1 MFKAYASSESSAKNE
16 EEKKPI
22 VPSSSSSSN
31 NNSANE
37 STWLENKSFSTE
49 PSIVP
54 FQQRSIIS
62 TKSDPLIDVKPKEE
76 KKPIAKPIQHIISK
90 KQETNDDV
98 FYIDRRRDRA
108 NITVQYTHG
117 VPRYGAKFCNQRPLG
132 SRIIKPSRKQ
142 RIIRYFHHKLED
154 IDNQSSDSLVTVDN
168 RLEQLN
174 ITVREQ
180 PHSFDAW
187 KELIDY
193 QFYLFKTNGQQEK
206 LTALYKKQ
214 LSIVDRALEL
224 NSNRLQYR
232 LLKLNIRTR
241 SHLFDHDTLLNEWTI
256 LIKDCQKSSDDR
268 TINETWFSYI
278 QFILNRIEVF
288 SIDKLNDIFIQYFST
303 YAYHIQTRSEKERRF
318 LLNHM
323 IDIFQ
328 IWTCVLRDAGY
339 CERAL
344 GLYQTMIELH
354 MNLTTDIKIDFSER
368 LETIEKTWDTDKLRF
383 GEQIEIENPISY
395 IDNELSLLSE
405 HENHLFNSTYQSW
418 ILIEQARI
426 DFYQLKILNH
436 GIHFHSKLLQSL
448 NDSSQIDNDILN
460 ISFQRFIRPFIFE
473 LNDQRQF
480 LQLIIYYLYYLN
492 GLPQLTILQEIIN
505 KFKISLS
512 NHLQEQ
518 LFIDNE
524 FIQLYSLIHSISFIR
539 TEKNFSMEYISKV
552 YEQIISI
559 PSLKSYQIEFI
570 LLYWYYLAA
579 NILELKQQ
587 NPSLSKVRLKSL
599 QTIIKK
605 YLSLEEYRT
614 CLRLY
619 THYARLE
626 YEYFQRINEGRRIFD
641 LCLQTIRT
649 NSINFSS
656 YDSYGDLCYW
666 LSTSLICEF
675 NLNHLFDNMLKII
688 LENSKFISIDK
699 QINKEKLCLSI
710 TFILNKLFPNIQFND
725 IITLVIDC
733 LKCRKFSKWDQ
744 KTDQDWSTYLRQNIY
759 VSFELLFIFLNYL
772 YLLNDPF
779 DKLHSIILN
788 SIIPLINEQRNKIN
802 QTIIDYILRFYLSIL
817 WNELFIE
824 HLLFNQCTNYLKQ
837 LLENIKWPS
846 IILLKFLSIYTCFLP
861 LYGNYVKEYEQT
873 ILSYKYNQ
881 KNEYHLITKMF
892 ILQMNLIRHVKIQKA
907 NVINEK
913 LNSGYEHRVRH
924 ILRQLIQEYPYYVQL
939 WLFYEYFERYSPNN
953 NRIKSVL
960 YDAMQSCPWEKTL
973 YMKSISNS
981 TNDSEWKLFLNVMLK
996 SNVHILF
1003 SLEEFNML
1011 KELLDMKT

>member
-1 MFKAYASSESSAKNE
+1 MFKAYASSESSAKDE
-16 EEKKPI
+16 EEKKTI
-22 VPSSSSSSN
+22 VPSSLSSSSN
-31 NNSANE
+31 NSANG
-37 STWLENKSFSTE
+37 N
-49 PSIVP
+49 
-54 FQQRSIIS
+54 
-62 TKSDPLIDVKPKEE
+62 
-76 KKPIAKPIQHIISK
+76 
-90 KQETNDDV
+90 DV

-117 VPRYGAKFCNQRPLG
+117 IPRYGAKFCNQRPLG
-132 SRIIKPSRKQ
+132 SRITKPSRKQ
-142 RIIRYFHHKLED
+142 RIVRYFHHKTED
-154 IDNQSSDSLVTVDN
+154 IDNRLPDSFVTVDN
-168 RLEQLN
+168 HLEQLN

-206 LTALYKKQ
+206 LTALYNKQ

-232 LLKLNIRTR
+232 LLKLNIRTY
-241 SHLFDHDTLLNEWTI
+241 SHLFSHDILLNEWAV

-268 TINETWFSYI
+268 TINEAWFSYI
-278 QFILNRIEVF
+278 QFVLNRIEVF

-303 YAYHIQTRSEKERRF
+303 YAYHIQTRSGKERRF

-323 IDIFQ
+323 IDMFQ

-354 MNLTTDIKIDFSER
+354 MNLTTETKIDFSQR

-383 GEQIEIENPISY
+383 GERIEVENPISY
-395 IDNELSLLSE
+395 IENELSLLSE
-405 HENHLFNSTYQSW
+405 HENNLFNSTYQSW
-418 ILIEQARI
+418 ISIEQARI
-426 DFYQLKILNH
+426 DFYQLKILNR

-448 NDSSQIDNDILN
+448 TDSSQIDNDISN
-460 ISFQRFIRPFIFE
+460 ISFQYIIRPFIFE
-473 LNDQRQF
+473 LIDQRQF
-480 LQLIIYYLYYLN
+480 IQIIIYYLYFLN
-492 GLPQLTILQEIIN
+492 GLPQLTISQEILN

-518 LFIDNE
+518 LFVDNE
-524 FIQLYSLIHSISFIR
+524 FIQLYSLIHPITFIR
-539 TEKNFSMEYISKV
+539 TEKNFSVEFISKV
-552 YEQIISI
+552 YEEIIAI
-559 PSLKSYQIEFI
+559 PSLKAYQIEFI

-579 NILELKQQ
+579 NIIELKQQ

-641 LCLQTIRT
+641 LCLQTIRMNPT
-649 NSINFSS
+649 NFSS
-656 YDSYGDLCYW
+656 YDSYSDLCYW
-666 LSTSLICEF
+666 ISTSLICEF
-675 NLNHLFDNMLKII
+675 NLNHLFDHMLKII

-699 QINKEKLCLSI
+699 QINKEKLCSSI
-710 TFILNKLFPNIQFND
+710 TFILNKLFPNTQFND
-725 IITLVIDC
+725 IITLIIDC

-744 KTDQDWSTYLRQNIY
+744 ATDQDWSTYLRQNEY
-759 VSFELLFIFLNYL
+759 VSFELLFIFLNYS

-779 DKLHSIILN
+779 DKLHSIVLN
-788 SIIPLINEQRNKIN
+788 SIIPLINEQRNKNN

-817 WNELFIE
+817 WNELFTE
-824 HLLFNQCTNYLKQ
+824 HLLFNECTNYLKQ
-837 LLENIKWPS
+837 LLEHIKWPS
-846 IILLKFLSIYTCFLP
+846 IILLKFMSIYTCFLP
-861 LYGNYVKEYEQT
+861 LYGSYVNEYEQI
-873 ILSYKYNQ
+873 ILSYKYN
-881 KNEYHLITKMF
+881 KKIEYRLITKMF
-892 ILQMNLIRHVKIQKA
+892 VLQMNLIRHLKIQKA
-907 NVINEK
+907 SAINEK
-913 LNSGYEHRVRH
+913 FNSGYEHRVRH

-939 WLFYEYFERYSPNN
+939 WLFYEHFERYSPND
-953 NRIKSVL
+953 NRVKSVL
-960 YDAMQSCPWEKTL
+960 YDAMQNCPWAKV
-973 YMKSISNS
+973 SC
-981 TNDSEWKLFLNVMLK
+981 FL
-996 SNVHILF
+996 
-1003 SLEEFNML
+1003 
-1011 KELLDMKT
+1011 

>member
-1 MFKAYASSESSAKNE
+1 MNINVLKGF
-16 EEKKPI
+16 
-22 VPSSSSSSN
+22 
-31 NNSANE
+31 
-37 STWLENKSFSTE
+37 LE
-49 PSIVP
+49 
-54 FQQRSIIS
+54 
-62 TKSDPLIDVKPKEE
+62 
-76 KKPIAKPIQHIISK
+76 
-90 KQETNDDV
+90 
-98 FYIDRRRDRA
+98 Y
-108 NITVQYTHG
+108 
-117 VPRYGAKFCNQRPLG
+117 
-132 SRIIKPSRKQ
+132 
-142 RIIRYFHHKLED
+142 
-154 IDNQSSDSLVTVDN
+154 
-168 RLEQLN
+168 
-174 ITVREQ
+174 
-180 PHSFDAW
+180 
-187 KELIDY
+187 
-193 QFYLFKTNGQQEK
+193 
-206 LTALYKKQ
+206 
-214 LSIVDRALEL
+214 
-224 NSNRLQYR
+224 
-232 LLKLNIRTR
+232 
-241 SHLFDHDTLLNEWTI
+241 
-256 LIKDCQKSSDDR
+256 
-268 TINETWFSYI
+268 
-278 QFILNRIEVF
+278 
-288 SIDKLNDIFIQYFST
+288 
-303 YAYHIQTRSEKERRF
+303 
-318 LLNHM
+318 
-323 IDIFQ
+323 IFQ

-802 QTIIDYILRFYLSIL
+802 QTIIDYIFRFYLSIL

-881 KNEYHLITKMF
+881 KNEYRLITKMF

-953 NRIKSVL
+953 NRIKSIL
-960 YDAMQSCPWEKTL
+960 YDAMQNCPWEKVG
-973 YMKSISNS
+973 
-981 TNDSEWKLFLNVMLK
+981 LFN
-996 SNVHILF
+996 
-1003 SLEEFNML
+1003 
-1011 KELLDMKT
+1011 

>member
-1 MFKAYASSESSAKNE
+1 MITTFILFNFAVILSEATTVQYNWTIHYAKYDPDGIYHIVIAIDDDDGIFNFLGPTIRACKNNIIQV
-16 EEKKPI
+16 I
-22 VPSSSSSSN
+22 VHN
-31 NNSANE
+31 NLPNE
-37 STWLENKSFSTE
+37 STSIHWHGIHQLNTPWMDGVSHITQYPIMPMQSFDYTFVASSVGTHWFH
-49 PSIVP
+49 S
-54 FQQRSIIS
+54 
-62 TKSDPLIDVKPKEE
+62 
-76 KKPIAKPIQHIISK
+76 HIG
-90 KQETNDDV
+90 
-98 FYIDRRRDRA
+98 A
-108 NITVQYTHG
+108 QYADGLFG
-117 VPRYGAKFCNQRPLG
+117 VP
-132 SRIIKPSRKQ
+132 IV
-142 RIIRYFHHKLED
+142 ED
-154 IDNQSSDSLVTVDN
+154 SEDSY
-168 RLEQLN
+168 E
-174 ITVREQ
+174 
-180 PHSFDAW
+180 
-187 KELIDY
+187 
-193 QFYLFKTNGQQEK
+193 
-206 LTALYKKQ
+206 
-214 LSIVDRALEL
+214 
-224 NSNRLQYR
+224 
-232 LLKLNIRTR
+232 
-241 SHLFDHDTLLNEWTI
+241 
-256 LIKDCQKSSDDR
+256 
-268 TINETWFSYI
+268 
-278 QFILNRIEVF
+278 
-288 SIDKLNDIFIQYFST
+288 
-303 YAYHIQTRSEKERRF
+303 
-318 LLNHM
+318 
-323 IDIFQ
+323 DIFQ